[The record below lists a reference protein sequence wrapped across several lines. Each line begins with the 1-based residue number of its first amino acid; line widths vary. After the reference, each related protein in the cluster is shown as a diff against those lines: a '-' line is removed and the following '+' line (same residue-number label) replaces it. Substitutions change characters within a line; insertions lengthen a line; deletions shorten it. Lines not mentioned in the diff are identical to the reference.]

1 MWSIGSFSNALRRV
15 QRDISKNRAEEA
27 VVYMPY
33 NWSPSE
39 DQDNDPSV
47 IAIKRLLWS
56 LVNRKWSFSWMLTPE
71 LHESVGLPAA
81 FSLQYAI
88 IAVGAVEAGYD
99 SILTPYTYYGAKP
112 EGAARGKANY
122 RTCTGKWNPCAKG
135 QILGRLGRR
144 RLRRCNRRLRYL
156 YSCSEPFARQA
167 QTLTTP
173 GPFNRQV
180 VERMIWV
187 RTMYLLNKKSS
198 ERGTRPI

>member
-1 MWSIGSFSNALRRV
+1 MKTTWSIGSFSNALRRV

-39 DQDNDPSV
+39 DQDNDPSI

-56 LVNRKWSFSWMLTPE
+56 MVNRKWSFSWMLTPE

-112 EGAARGKANY
+112 EGAARGKAITVHAPANGIRAQKDRY
-122 RTCTGKWNPCAKG
+122 WGGWGGDGFAGAIVACAIFIHVLNHSLDRPKH
-135 QILGRLGRR
+135 L
-144 RLRRCNRRLRYL
+144 LRRARLTDR
-156 YSCSEPFARQA
+156 
-167 QTLTTP
+167 
-173 GPFNRQV
+173 
-180 VERMIWV
+180 
-187 RTMYLLNKKSS
+187 SS
-198 ERGTRPI
+198 SV